1 MPLKNNKNIHP
12 MTYSAQSPEEI
23 ALMKELNEPI
33 KSFFDLCDEKL
44 PESADKTVLLR
55 AICGI
60 RTQLNQ
66 TIVLNG
72 LKTGLEF

>member
-12 MTYSAQSPEEI
+12 MEYSAQSPEEV
-23 ALMKELNEPI
+23 AVMKELNAPL
-33 KSFFDLCDEKL
+33 KAYFDLVDGKL

-55 AICGI
+55 LICQV

-72 LKTGLEF
+72 LA

>member
-1 MPLKNNKNIHP
+1 ME
-12 MTYSAQSPEEI
+12 YSAQSQEEI
-23 ALMKELNEPI
+23 ALMRELNKPL
-33 KSFFDLCDEKL
+33 KDFFDVVDEKL

-55 AICGI
+55 LICGV

-72 LKTGLEF
+72 LKSE

>member
-1 MPLKNNKNIHP
+1 MPLRNNKDTHP
-12 MTYSAQSPEEI
+12 MEYSAQSAEEI
-23 ALMKELNEPI
+23 TLMKDLNKPLKEY
-33 KSFFDLCDEKL
+33 FDLVDEKL

-55 AICGI
+55 LICQV

-72 LKTGLEF
+72 LK

>member
-12 MTYSAQSPEEI
+12 MEYSAQSPEEI
-23 ALMKELNEPI
+23 ALMKELNAPLRA
-33 KSFFDLCDEKL
+33 FFDLVDEKL

-55 AICGI
+55 AICGV
-60 RTQLNQ
+60 RTQLNA

-72 LKTGLEF
+72 LK